1 MDLII
6 SIPAAIGLGALHSLE
21 PGHGKG
27 LISAYLVATRGKTKD
42 AVLLGSVSAVTHTMS
57 IVILSFATAS
67 AIKLLT
73 PDSLS
78 RWLELLSGVLII
90 LIGTRILYHHVRP
103 RIVSIG
109 KLSANHDAIHEHHH
123 HDHHHHHHHHQH
135 DQKKPSSLA
144 GIITVGLLTGLIPCP
159 SAMAIFLASLT
170 ANQISLG
177 LVLVS
182 AFSLGSAVT
191 MSVIGIL
198 IVHAG
203 KTVKQMDRIGFV
215 RSLNLLSSL
224 LILGLGVAVTFQALL
239 VA

>member
-1 MDLII
+1 MDLML

-27 LISAYLVATRGKTKD
+27 VISAYLIATRGKARD
-42 AVLLGSVSAVTHTMS
+42 AVLLGLISAVTHTLS
-57 IVILSFATAS
+57 IVILSVAATSAVKLFA
-67 AIKLLT
+67 
-73 PDSLS
+73 PDSLT
-78 RWLELLSGVLII
+78 RWLELLSGVLITI
-90 LIGTRILYHHVRP
+90 IGARILYRHVRP

-109 KLSANHDAIHEHHH
+109 KLSAKHDDIYEHHHHEHHH
-123 HDHHHHHHHHQH
+123 HHHNQG
-135 DQKKPSSLA
+135 KPSSLA
-144 GIITVGLLTGLIPCP
+144 GIVTVGLLTGLIPCP

-170 ANQISLG
+170 ADQISLG
-177 LVLVS
+177 VVLVA

-191 MSVIGIL
+191 MSVIGVL

-224 LILGLGVAVTFQALL
+224 LILGLGVVVTFQALL
-239 VA
+239 AA

>member
-1 MDLII
+1 MELML

-27 LISAYLVATRGKTKD
+27 VISAYLIATRGKARD
-42 AVLLGSVSAVTHTMS
+42 AVLLGLISAVTHTLS
-57 IVILSFATAS
+57 IVILSVAATS
-67 AIKLLT
+67 AVKLLA
-73 PDSLS
+73 PDSLT
-78 RWLELLSGVLII
+78 RWLELLSGVLITI
-90 LIGTRILYHHVRP
+90 IGARILYRHVRP

-109 KLSANHDAIHEHHH
+109 KLSAKHDDIYEHHHHEHHH
-123 HDHHHHHHHHQH
+123 LHHNQG
-135 DQKKPSSLA
+135 KPSSLA
-144 GIITVGLLTGLIPCP
+144 GIVTVGLLTGLIPCP

-170 ANQISLG
+170 ADQISLG
-177 LVLVS
+177 VVLVG

-191 MSVIGIL
+191 MSVIGVL

-224 LILGLGVAVTFQALL
+224 LILGLGVVVTFQALL
-239 VA
+239 AT